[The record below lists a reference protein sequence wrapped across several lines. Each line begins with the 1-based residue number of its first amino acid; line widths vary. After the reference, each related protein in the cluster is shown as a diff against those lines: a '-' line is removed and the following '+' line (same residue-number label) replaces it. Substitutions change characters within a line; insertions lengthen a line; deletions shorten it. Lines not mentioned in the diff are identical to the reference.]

1 MDSLLPIGVAA
12 ASIGLT
18 YIMCIRPM
26 RRGHCAMMPPASEEA
41 CDNPEEVAEIARLRA
56 DIAALRPEP
65 RHDSAGRHP
74 TAG

>member
-26 RRGHCAMMPPASEEA
+26 RRGHCAMMPASEDA
-41 CDNPEEVAEIARLRA
+41 CDSPEDVAEIARLRA
-56 DIAALRPEP
+56 EIATLRQEP
-65 RHDSAGRHP
+65 SHDPAGRHP